1 MTTTDLIDDVLDIV
15 ENLPAHAGNAADSV
29 VNNDWWVAL
38 FVLGTGAAVAVA
50 RWLLSRGLMADRT
63 AVEVLPTTDFDPKP
77 EEVVRFGHQI
87 ARAHKSVSRW
97 LVSSSR
103 GSAVRVRF
111 TCSGGA
117 LSMRVEGPER
127 AMSVLRHQGY
137 AQVEMRP
144 VEAGDPAA
152 RERPEIRLGSQPAS

>member
-1 MTTTDLIDDVLDIV
+1 MTTTDLIDDALDLV
-15 ENLPAHAGNAADSV
+15 ENLPTHTGRLLDSAVSNA
-29 VNNDWWVAL
+29 WWAAL
-38 FVLGTGAAVAVA
+38 VIFGTGAAVAVG
-50 RWLLSRGLMADRT
+50 RWLLSRGPMADRT
-63 AVEVLPTTDFDPKP
+63 ALEVLPTTGFDPKP

-111 TCSGGA
+111 TCTDGA
-117 LSMRVEGPER
+117 LSMRVEGPAR
-127 AMSVLRHQGY
+127 AMSVLRHQSY

-144 VEAGDPAA
+144 VEAGGRAA
-152 RERPEIRLGSQPAS
+152 REHPQIRLGSHPAP

>member
-1 MTTTDLIDDVLDIV
+1 MTTTHLIDDVLDV
-15 ENLPAHAGNAADSV
+15 MENLPAHVGGVADSAL
-29 VNNDWWVAL
+29 NNAWWVAL
-38 FVLGTGAAVAVA
+38 AVLSTGAAGAVA
-50 RWLLSRGLMADRT
+50 RWLLSRGPMADRT
-63 AVEVLPTTDFDPKP
+63 AVEVLPTTGFDPKP

-111 TCSGGA
+111 TCTGGSLA
-117 LSMRVEGPER
+117 MRVEGPER
-127 AMSVLRHQGY
+127 AMSVLRHQSY

-144 VEAGDPAA
+144 VEVGGGAA
-152 RERPEIRLGSQPAS
+152 RERPQIRLGSQPAS

>member
-1 MTTTDLIDDVLDIV
+1 MTTADLIDDALNLVG
-15 ENLPAHAGNAADSV
+15 NLPTQAGRLADLALSNA
-29 VNNDWWVAL
+29 WWAAL
-38 FVLGTGAAVAVA
+38 VIFSTGAAAAVA
-50 RWLLSRGLMADRT
+50 RWLLSRGAMADRT
-63 AVEVLPTTDFDPKP
+63 VLEVLPTTGFDPKP

-97 LVSSSR
+97 LISSSR

-111 TCSGGA
+111 TCTGGV
-117 LSMRVEGPER
+117 LSMRVEGPAR

-144 VEAGDPAA
+144 VEAGGRAA
-152 RERPEIRLGSQPAS
+152 PERPQIRLGSQPAS